1 MYGCITLSSGEDVP
15 STSPSQNLCID
26 NTSPSCASPVIY
38 ATEVLQC
45 DEYTLNLTVASYQA
59 MELQEFSF
67 IPCTSD
73 DNNNNN
79 DSSLGTVSTIAYEPA
94 ASPIAA
100 EKKQALNAS
109 VIVGAVIGAL
119 VFFALTSLA
128 FFIFLRRG
136 RRISRP
142 STSST
147 PSKPSASASPPSFF
161 SRPRPW
167 SRLTA
172 GSQSKPKLNTS
183 SPRFL
188 APVSV
193 PSSSFVIVSREN
205 NNSGRVRPPT
215 PFDVAG
221 TASASA
227 SAPAAQ
233 VSVPSTTTTTGLAAP
248 TLPWLFDHPSAYY
261 PSPPD
266 GQQQQQ
272 SVNRDVEWG
281 EEKQALRHND
291 AEMDT
296 VGMAIAHGYL
306 PDSKELMAWGEA
318 ADPQT
323 SPGRTTEALPQYQSR
338 GSLRWSS

>member
-1 MYGCITLSSGEDVP
+1 M
-15 STSPSQNLCID
+15 Q
-26 NTSPSCASPVIY
+26 
-38 ATEVLQC
+38 
-45 DEYTLNLTVASYQA
+45 
-59 MELQEFSF
+59 LQEFSF

-73 DNNNNN
+73 DNNNND

-94 ASPIAA
+94 TSPIAA

-205 NNSGRVRPPT
+205 NNSGHVRPPT
-215 PFDVAG
+215 PFDAPAG

-272 SVNRDVEWG
+272 SGNRDVEWG